1 MWLSLVFFLGFL
13 LGALALAAFEALGA
27 YILLLR
33 LKRKVSHQA
42 AKLSDASDSQRD
54 LDPRQS
60 LKYARHKK
68 GVVWVLEPDK
78 IPKSWTLEK
87 EQKKKKDRYEVSP
100 VRRSAKIRD
109 RFLILVDAD
118 GLHTAVPLV
127 GCLVEAISA
136 TSMPSRK
143 WAKRYPIKVE
153 SKSSSIYKGSR
164 TVYIYLETSWEKES
178 WCKALRLAACDDK
191 QKLSWFT
198 KVTEEFHSYLMSMN
212 TGYPSFMK
220 PSTGCNGDMIDRV
233 TKLDGS
239 TSKVRSLW
247 KKLSKRASKN
257 NPENKANP
265 SLGRERS
272 RPHQDSL
279 LAGNT
284 VKTASSGKAPTISEE
299 DSTASS
305 SVYSRSQSHASSDG
319 EYDDRYNVDDGTL
332 CWNLLISRLF
342 FDFKGNL
349 ETKSSVQARI
359 QRTLSNM
366 RIPTYIGEV
375 ICTNLHLGNLPPY
388 IHGIRVHPVDMSDV
402 WMWDVDVEYCGGV
415 VLDIETRLEVR
426 DLDLQKG
433 IGDTN
438 GEPSSGGD
446 ISSDLLEGIQNYGKQ
461 FNIPEGTVDTQ
472 EHKEEGDPKLYVSKS
487 ISNSLPPSANVSKW
501 KTIVNSIAKQ
511 VSQVPLSLSIRI
523 SSLRGTLR
531 FHIKPPPSDQLWF
544 GFTSMPDI
552 EFELESS
559 VGEHKITSGHIALF
573 LINRFKGSIRETL
586 VLPNCESAC
595 ISWML
600 AEKNDW
606 VPRKAAPFMWLNRE
620 VTSDHAPIG
629 EAVSSLPPKP
639 KTKTE
644 EKKGTSSNNNPG
656 SNHEDNRNGGE
667 NGHVK
672 PDSTDSS
679 ASSEK
684 SSTETRKSSEE
695 LRAPLLD
702 RNESQGGH
710 EHNGNHISDN
720 SSPSRALINVDRSIE
735 VVDDTKK
742 SGRRSRM
749 LDLGKKMSEKLEEK
763 RRHFEEKSRSFV
775 EKMRDK
781 AENK

>member
-1 MWLSLVFFLGFL
+1 MCCCF
-13 LGALALAAFEALGA
+13 
-27 YILLLR
+27 
-33 LKRKVSHQA
+33 VSN
-42 AKLSDASDSQRD
+42 
-54 LDPRQS
+54 
-60 LKYARHKK
+60 
-68 GVVWVLEPDK
+68 V
-78 IPKSWTLEK
+78 
-87 EQKKKKDRYEVSP
+87 
-100 VRRSAKIRD
+100 
-109 RFLILVDAD
+109 RFLIRLPNCPTLGILSKTLIPA
-118 GLHTAVPLV
+118 
-127 GCLVEAISA
+127 
-136 TSMPSRK
+136 SRSNTLMTRR
-143 WAKRYPIKVE
+143 AKRYPIKVE
-153 SKSSSIYKGSR
+153 SKSSLIYKGSR

-220 PSTGCNGDMIDRV
+220 PSTGFNGEIVERV
-233 TKLDGS
+233 NKMDGS
-239 TSKVRSLW
+239 TSKVRSFW
-247 KKLSKRASKN
+247 KKLSKKTSKY

-265 SLGRERS
+265 SSGRERS
-272 RPHQDSL
+272 RPCQDSL
-279 LAGNT
+279 PAGNM
-284 VKTASSGKAPTISEE
+284 VKAAPSGKAPTISEE

-305 SVYSRSQSHASSDG
+305 AVYSRSQSHASSDG

-342 FDFKGNL
+342 FDVKGNL

-359 QRTLSNM
+359 QRTLSNI

-375 ICTNLHLGNLPPY
+375 ICTSLHLGNLPPY

-438 GEPSSGGD
+438 GEPNSGGD
-446 ISSDLLEGIQNYGKQ
+446 ISSDLLEGFQNYGKQ
-461 FNIPEGTVDTQ
+461 FNLPEGTVDTQ
-472 EHKEEGDPKLYVSKS
+472 EHKDEGDPKLDVSKS
-487 ISNSLPPSANVSKW
+487 ISSSVPPSTNMSKW

-511 VSQVPLSLSIRI
+511 VSQVPLSLSIRV

-531 FHIKPPPSDQLWF
+531 LHIKPPPSDQLWF

-573 LINRFKGSIRETL
+573 LINRFKNSIRETL
-586 VLPNCESAC
+586 VLPNCESMC
-595 ISWML
+595 IPWML

-620 VTSDHAPIG
+620 VTSDHPPT
-629 EAVSSLPPKP
+629 EPVSFLPPKP
-639 KTKTE
+639 KSKTE
-644 EKKGTSSNNNPG
+644 DKTGTSSNNSPPD
-656 SNHEDNRNGGE
+656 SNYEATNRNGGE
-667 NGHVK
+667 NQHVK

-684 SSTETRKSSEE
+684 SSPTGQSKSVEE
-695 LRAPLLD
+695 LRTPLLD
-702 RNESQGGH
+702 RSESQEDN
-710 EHNGNHISDN
+710 EHNGNHVSE
-720 SSPSRALINVDRSIE
+720 SSSTSRSLINVDRSIE
-735 VVDDTKK
+735 AVDDTKK
-742 SGRRSRM
+742 SGRRAKM
-749 LDLGKKMSEKLEEK
+749 FDLGKKMSEKLEEK
-763 RRHFEEKSRSFV
+763 RRHLEERSRSFV

-781 AENK
+781 AEHK